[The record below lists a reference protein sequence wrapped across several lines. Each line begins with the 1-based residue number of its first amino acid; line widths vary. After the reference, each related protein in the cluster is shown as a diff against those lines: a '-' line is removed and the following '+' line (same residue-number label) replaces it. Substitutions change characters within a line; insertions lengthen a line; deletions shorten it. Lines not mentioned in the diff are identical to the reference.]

1 METFRTKEQSR
12 GGEPVARGDGQRW
25 SVWWLFSPSR
35 VLQQVVQP
43 PGTLRFVPEFKNDLV
58 AFANGRP
65 WLLWWWSN

>member
-1 METFRTKEQSR
+1 MEESR
-12 GGEPVARGDGQRW
+12 WRGAMASAGPWRF
-25 SVWWLFSPSR
+25 FSPSR
-35 VLQQVVQP
+35 VLQKVVQP